1 MELDTISVDGTFD
14 NRRTQSCSKLIPTI
28 SKHLLEPK
36 ESLFD
41 YIKEGSSFSAI
52 TILLASSLGTTI
64 VLVPQSIYDL
74 GIYFGVFLLLLAMGI
89 NVFSSYC
96 LILVSERTGI
106 ITYKGLGDT
115 LYCWKQGTLFELLM
129 VISCF
134 FKVVL
139 YIIHLGN
146 IMAFNFSGF
155 ISTAWIWYLIVV
167 ICLFPKSLVR
177 YISKL
182 RYFVTVSIIGVVI
195 YTCTII
201 SETLYSLANSEFDI
215 DASIFTKN
223 PFELGYYQIFRYF
236 VQFLICFN
244 CQPNILSVYEEIDY
258 KNIRKG
264 LNLVLASYS
273 ISAGL
278 YLVLGTIGSFIL
290 FHENSG
296 FYDILK
302 KNNSLYPL
310 VYNI

>member
-1 MELDTISVDGTFD
+1 MELDTISADGTFD
-14 NRRTQSCSKLIPTI
+14 SRHTQSCSKLMPAT
-28 SKHLLEPK
+28 SKYFLEPK

-74 GIYFGVFLLLLAMGI
+74 GIYFGVFLLLIAMTI

-96 LILVSERTGI
+96 LILVTEMTGMI
-106 ITYKGLGDT
+106 PYKGLGDT
-115 LYCWKQGTLFELLM
+115 LYCWRRGIVFELLM

-134 FKVVL
+134 IKVVL

-146 IMAFNFSGF
+146 ILAFNFYGF
-155 ISTAWIWYLIVV
+155 ISAPWMWYLIVV

-182 RYFVTVSIIGVVI
+182 RYFVTLSIIGVVI

-201 SETLYSLANSEFDI
+201 SETLYALAHSDFDV
-215 DASIFTKN
+215 DSSIFTKN
-223 PFELGYYQIFRYF
+223 PFELGYRQILRYF

-244 CQPNILSVYEEIDY
+244 CQPNILSVYEEIEY

-278 YLVLGTIGSFIL
+278 YLILGTIGSFIL

-310 VYNI
+310 VWYI